1 MPKNLIA
8 SGPVMRPSPSATPS
22 IRRPHPGAQQ
32 WNWRLGIEG
41 NRAGGQ
47 ESDLRPRARTTPGR
61 SSGAPWSSCSRGTA
75 RSPWPGARRWPRSAL
90 PPGEA
95 SKTLRRG
102 LTEWKQEQSFQMG
115 FYLSELN
122 IDSRDEGWCGRG
134 VWLEPTRGGRR
145 TRQPS
150 SVDAAVPARG
160 TMAGRDKV
168 GADRILRV
176 LFFRGPISPGVVS
189 RNQMCR
195 LCRIVIAYLCTD
207 SAIPIVK
214 ERERVLPSFLSYSTT
229 LLDV

>member
-1 MPKNLIA
+1 
-8 SGPVMRPSPSATPS
+8 
-22 IRRPHPGAQQ
+22 
-32 WNWRLGIEG
+32 
-41 NRAGGQ
+41 
-47 ESDLRPRARTTPGR
+47 
-61 SSGAPWSSCSRGTA
+61 
-75 RSPWPGARRWPRSAL
+75 
-90 PPGEA
+90 
-95 SKTLRRG
+95 
-102 LTEWKQEQSFQMG
+102 MG

-134 VWLEPTRGGRR
+134 VWLEPTRGGWR
-145 TRQPS
+145 TRPPS

-160 TMAGRDKV
+160 TMAGRDEV
-168 GADRILRV
+168 GVDRILRV

-214 ERERVLPSFLSYSTT
+214 KKKREREYSLHFYPT